1 MTADV
6 HQVRTTTPEDTTM
19 RINPRTIA
27 LDIALAAS
35 LMLAACGG
43 GTAPASQTTSPAGTG
58 TGSASPGGGPSESP
72 IPTESPV
79 PVESNP
85 PGDIPD
91 NAAFVPFTSQA
102 GGFTISTPEG
112 WARTTTAN
120 SVTFTDKLNTVVVSW
135 THASSPPTVASVK
148 KNEVPVLASR
158 ERAFELGSIT
168 IATLPADPAV
178 IVEYQ
183 ANSEPN
189 AVTGRQY
196 RLDVQRY
203 VLFRNGREIAIGL
216 RSPVGSD
223 NVDPWRIVTESFA
236 WA

>member
-1 MTADV
+1 MRSMSRA
-6 HQVRTTTPEDTTM
+6 TPMWIGLTVAILLSACSGGSSTSAQPS
-19 RINPRTIA
+19 NPAVTSSPAPRTI
-27 LDIALAAS
+27 
-35 LMLAACGG
+35 
-43 GTAPASQTTSPAGTG
+43 SP
-58 TGSASPGGGPSESP
+58 SAGPSESP
-72 IPTESPV
+72 LPTESPI

-91 NAAFVPFTSQA
+91 NAAFVPFTSKT
-102 GGFTISTPEG
+102 GRFTISTPEG

-135 THASSPPTVASVK
+135 AHASSAPTIASVK
-148 KNEVPVLASR
+148 KTEVPVLAST
-158 ERAFELGSIT
+158 ERAFNLEST
-168 IATLPADPAV
+168 KTATLPAGPAV
-178 IVEYQ
+178 FVEYQ

-189 AVTGRQY
+189 AVTGKQY

-223 NVDPWRIVTESFA
+223 NVDPWRIVSESFT

>member
-1 MTADV
+1 MRSTPRATALWIGL
-6 HQVRTTTPEDTTM
+6 TA
-19 RINPRTIA
+19 A
-27 LDIALAAS
+27 LVLS
-35 LMLAACGG
+35 ACGG
-43 GTAPASQTTSPAGTG
+43 RSPTSTQPTNPTGSSSPPLRTTSP
-58 TGSASPGGGPSESP
+58 SAGPSESP
-72 IPTESPV
+72 LPTESPV

-91 NAAFVPFTSQA
+91 NAAFVPFTSKA

-135 THASSPPTVASVK
+135 TNAATAPTVASVK
-148 KNEVPVLASR
+148 KKEVPQLAST
-158 ERAFELGSIT
+158 ERAFKLVST
-168 IATLPADPAV
+168 TTATLPAGPTV
-178 IVEYQ
+178 VVEYQ

-189 AVTGRQY
+189 DVTGKQY

-203 VLFRNGREIAIGL
+203 VLFRKGREIAIGL

-223 NVDPWRIVTESFA
+223 NVDPWRIVTESFR

>member
-1 MTADV
+1 MRSSL
-6 HQVRTTTPEDTTM
+6 RTTVLV
-19 RINPRTIA
+19 IG
-27 LDIALAAS
+27 LAAA
-35 LMLAACGG
+35 LMLSACGG
-43 GTAPASQTTSPAGTG
+43 GSSVGAQATTPAVTSPPSSGTTSPSAGPT
-58 TGSASPGGGPSESP
+58 ESP

-79 PVESNP
+79 PVENNP

-91 NAAFVPFTSQA
+91 NAAYVPYTSKT

-112 WARTTTAN
+112 WARTTTVN

-135 THASSPPTVASVK
+135 TNAPTAPTVASVK
-148 KNEVPVLASR
+148 KTEVPQLAST
-158 ERAFELGSIT
+158 ERAFKLVSIST
-168 IATLPADPAV
+168 ATLPAGPTV
-178 IVEYQ
+178 VVEYQ

-189 AVTGRQY
+189 AVTGKQY

-223 NVDPWRIVTESFA
+223 NVDPWRIVTESFR